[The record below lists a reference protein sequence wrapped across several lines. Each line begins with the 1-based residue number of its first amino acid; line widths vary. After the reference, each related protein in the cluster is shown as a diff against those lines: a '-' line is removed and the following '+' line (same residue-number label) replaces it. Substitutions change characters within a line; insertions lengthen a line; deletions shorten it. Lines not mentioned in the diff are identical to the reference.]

1 MARIG
6 SGTLTKHLTRVRDA
20 RGGSTITTS
29 SGIVAEIK
37 SKLPVADIVG
47 ETVALKRAGTILKGL
62 CPFHAEKTPSF
73 IVTPDRETWHCFGCG
88 EHGDIF
94 TFVMRR
100 DGLDFRE
107 ALSGLAEK
115 AGVELSERT
124 ASEDRRKRRLRE
136 ALEAAI
142 AWYREVLLQANQA
155 EQARSYLAERGFS
168 DDTLDRFGI
177 GYALNNWE
185 ALTRRLRAKGFTDS
199 ELTDAG
205 LASPST
211 RGGVYDRFRGRI
223 IIPIRDASG
232 RAVGLGGRILPDAD
246 GPKYLNSPATAL
258 FDKSRTLYGI
268 DMAKG
273 AIRREKLAVIVEGY
287 TDVMAAHQAGFEN
300 VVASLGTALT
310 HGQVELANRYADA
323 VALAYDVDL
332 AGEAA
337 TQRNLL
343 EELGPVVSKVRV
355 IRVPAGKDPDELI
368 RTDPDGWRTAVAAA
382 EELLP
387 YFMQRA
393 AGEVDMRQ
401 PQGRSVYTRRMLD
414 LLRRIPDRVE
424 QDSYVP
430 RLAQLAGIDER
441 ILRDELTRGPRP
453 VAVRP
458 MGDSSAESQPPPLST
473 LEREALTILL
483 LNPSLAADVPD
494 GERLPFREES
504 ARSLAAAWVAAVT
517 HASGRPDLEQFVAG
531 LDAGTADLAQSLLA
545 SARARGVR
553 PEIETDRQALRVCLL
568 RLRKQQVLERL
579 TDLQALISLES
590 QDPEQTDIHDLER
603 QFQVLHLER
612 EQLEQAINPSALA
625 AGQRRN

>member
-1 MARIG
+1 
-6 SGTLTKHLTRVRDA
+6 
-20 RGGSTITTS
+20 
-29 SGIVAEIK
+29 
-37 SKLPVADIVG
+37 
-47 ETVALKRAGTILKGL
+47 
-62 CPFHAEKTPSF
+62 
-73 IVTPDRETWHCFGCG
+73 VTPDRETWHCFGCG

-107 ALSGLAEK
+107 ALGRLAEK

-124 ASEDRRKRRLRE
+124 ANEDRRKRRLRE

-142 AWYREVLLQANQA
+142 AWYREVLLQAHQA
-155 EQARSYLAERGFS
+155 ERARAYLVERGFT
-168 DDTLDRFGI
+168 DATLDRFTI
-177 GYALNNWE
+177 GYAPNNWE
-185 ALTRRLRAKGFTDS
+185 AMTKRLRSKGFSDA
-199 ELTDAG
+199 ELADAG
-205 LASPST
+205 LASPSN

-223 IIPIRDASG
+223 IIPIRDPSG
-232 RAVGLGGRILPDAD
+232 RPVGLGGRIMPDAE

-268 DMAKG
+268 DLAKG
-273 AIRREKLAVIVEGY
+273 AIRREKLTVIVEGY

-310 HGQVELANRYADA
+310 QGQVELANRYADA

-337 TQRNLL
+337 TQRGLL

-355 IRVPAGKDPDELI
+355 IRIPSGKDPDELI
-368 RTDPDGWRTAVAAA
+368 RTDPDGWRRSVAEA

-393 AGEVDMRQ
+393 ASEVDMRQ
-401 PQGRSVYTRRMLD
+401 PQGRSTYTRRMLD

-441 ILRDELTRGPRP
+441 VLRDDLARGPRP
-453 VAVRP
+453 LPIRP
-458 MGDSSAESQPPPLST
+458 MEAARTLDEEPQLSG
-473 LEREALTILL
+473 LEREALTLLL
-483 LNPSLAADVPD
+483 LNPGLAAEQPA
-494 GERLPFREES
+494 GERLPFRDES
-504 ARSLAAAWVAAVT
+504 AHALGRAWMEAVAT
-517 HASGRPDLEQFVAG
+517 GDGPPQLEPFVAG
-531 LDAGTADLAQSLLA
+531 LDAATADLARSLLA
-545 SARARGVR
+545 SARERGVR
-553 PEIETDRQALRVCLL
+553 PGGATDREALRVCLL
-568 RLRKQQVLERL
+568 RLRKGQVQERL
-579 TDLQALISLES
+579 ADLQALISIGS
-590 QDPEQTDIHDLER
+590 DDPDQTDNHDLER

-612 EQLEQAINPSALA
+612 EQLEQEINPSAVM
-625 AGQRRN
+625 AGQKRR

>member
-1 MARIG
+1 M
-6 SGTLTKHLTRVRDA
+6 
-20 RGGSTITTS
+20 
-29 SGIVAEIK
+29 VAEIK
-37 SKLPVADIVG
+37 TKLPAADVVG
-47 ETVALKRAGTILKGL
+47 ETVALKRAGTVLKGL

-107 ALSGLAEK
+107 ALGRLAEK

-124 ASEDRRKRRLRE
+124 ATEDRRKRRLRE

-142 AWYREVLLQANQA
+142 AWYREVLLQAHQA
-155 EQARSYLAERGFS
+155 ERARAYLVERGFT
-168 DDTLDRFGI
+168 DATLDRFTI
-177 GYALNNWE
+177 GYAPNNWE
-185 ALTRRLRAKGFTDS
+185 AMTKRLRSKGFSDA

-205 LASPST
+205 LASPSN

-232 RAVGLGGRILPDAD
+232 RPVGLGGRIMPDAE

-268 DMAKG
+268 ELAKG
-273 AIRREKLAVIVEGY
+273 AIRREKLTVIVEGY

-310 HGQVELANRYADA
+310 QGQVELANRYADA

-337 TQRNLL
+337 TQRGLL

-355 IRVPAGKDPDELI
+355 IRIPSGKDPDELI
-368 RTDPDGWRTAVAAA
+368 RIDPDGWRRSVVEA

-393 AGEVDMRQ
+393 ASEVDMRQ
-401 PQGRSVYTRRMLD
+401 PQGRSTYTRRMLD

-430 RLAQLAGIDER
+430 RLAQLAAIDER
-441 ILRDELTRGPRP
+441 VLRDDLARGPRP
-453 VAVRP
+453 LPIRP
-458 MGDSSAESQPPPLST
+458 MEAARTLDEEPQLSG
-473 LEREALTILL
+473 LEREALTLLL
-483 LNPSLAADVPD
+483 LNPGLAAEQPA
-494 GERLPFREES
+494 GERLPFRDES
-504 ARSLAAAWVAAVT
+504 AHALGRAWMEAVATAD
-517 HASGRPDLEQFVAG
+517 GPPQLEPFVAG
-531 LDAGTADLAQSLLA
+531 LDAATADLARGLLA
-545 SARARGVR
+545 SARARGVQ
-553 PEIETDRQALRVCLL
+553 PGGAMDREALRVCLL
-568 RLRKQQVLERL
+568 RLRKEQVQERL
-579 TDLQALISLES
+579 ADLQALISIGS
-590 QDPEQTDIHDLER
+590 DDPDQTDNHDLER

-612 EQLEQAINPSALA
+612 EQLEQEINPSAVM
-625 AGQRRN
+625 AGQKRR

>member
-1 MARIG
+1 MG
-6 SGTLTKHLTRVRDA
+6 SAILTKHLTTAPRA
-20 RGGSTITTS
+20 REGGTISSS
-29 SGIVAEIK
+29 SGIVSEIK
-37 SKLPVADIVG
+37 AKLPVADIVG
-47 ETVALKRAGTILKGL
+47 ETVALKRAGTIHKGL

-73 IVTPDRETWHCFGCG
+73 IVTPERETWHCFGCG

-107 ALSGLAEK
+107 ALARLAER
-115 AGVELSERT
+115 AGVELSART
-124 ASEDRRKRRLRE
+124 AGEDRRRRRLRE

-142 AWYREVLLQANQA
+142 AWYREVLLQARQA
-155 EQARSYLAERGFS
+155 DRARAYLEERGL
-168 DDTLDRFGI
+168 TAATQERFGI
-177 GYALNNWE
+177 GYALNTWE
-185 ALTRRLRAKGFTDS
+185 AASKRLRAKGFTDA

-205 LASPST
+205 IASPST

-232 RAVGLGGRILPDAD
+232 RAIGLGGRILPDAD

-268 DMAKG
+268 DLAKG

-287 TDVMAAHQAGFEN
+287 TDVMAAHQSGFEN

-310 HGQVELANRYADA
+310 AGQVELANRYADA

-337 TQRNLL
+337 TQRGLL

-355 IRVPAGKDPDELI
+355 IRIPAGKDPDELI
-368 RTDPDGWRTAVAAA
+368 RTNPDGWRAAVDGA

-393 AGEVDMRQ
+393 ASEVDLRQ
-401 PQGRSVYTRRMLD
+401 PHGRSTYTRRMLD

-424 QDSYVP
+424 RDSYVP

-441 ILRDELTRGPRP
+441 VLRDELSRGPRP
-453 VAVRP
+453 MPVRP
-458 MGDSSAESQPPPLST
+458 VGTAPAGEDAGPRLSA
-473 LEREALTILL
+473 LEREALTLL
-483 LNPSLAADVPD
+483 LIDPVLATEQGSNDP
-494 GERLPFREES
+494 LPLGDQS
-504 ARSLAAAWVAAVT
+504 ARALWEAWRAAVT
-517 HASGRPDLEQFVAG
+517 APEGRPDLEAFIG
-531 LDAGTADLAQSLLA
+531 SLDPATAALARDLLV

-553 PEIETDRQALRVCLL
+553 ADPETDREALRVVLL
-568 RLRKQQVLERL
+568 RLRKERVQERL
-579 TDLQALISLES
+579 ADLQALISVGGS
-590 QDPEQTDIHDLER
+590 DGGDDNNDIGELER

-612 EQLEQAINPSALA
+612 EQLEQAINPSAVL
-625 AGQRRN
+625 AGQRRK

>member
-1 MARIG
+1 MGPREG
-6 SGTLTKHLTRVRDA
+6 SA
-20 RGGSTITTS
+20 ITTS

-37 SKLPVADIVG
+37 SKLPVLDVVG
-47 ETVALKRAGTILKGL
+47 ETVALKRAGTVHKGL
-62 CPFHAEKTPSF
+62 CPFHGEKTPSF

-94 TFVMRR
+94 TFLMRR

-107 ALSGLAEK
+107 ALSRLAER

-124 ASEDRRKRRLRE
+124 ATEDRRKRRLRE
-136 ALEAAI
+136 ALEAAV
-142 AWYREVLLQANQA
+142 AWYREVLLQAHQA
-155 EQARSYLAERGFS
+155 ERARAYLAERGLT
-168 DDTLDRFGI
+168 DETLERFGI

-185 ALTRRLRAKGFTDS
+185 ALTKRLRSKGFSDS
-199 ELTDAG
+199 ELSDAG

-223 IIPIRDASG
+223 MIPIRDVSG
-232 RAVGLGGRILPDAD
+232 RAIGFGGRIMPGAE

-268 DMAKG
+268 DLAKG
-273 AIRREKLAVIVEGY
+273 AIRREKLTVIVEGY
-287 TDVMAAHQAGFEN
+287 TDVMAAHQAGFAN

-337 TQRNLL
+337 TQRGLL

-355 IRVPAGKDPDELI
+355 IRIPSGKDPDELI
-368 RTDPDGWRTAVAAA
+368 RTDPDAWRQAVTDA

-401 PQGRSVYTRRMLD
+401 AQGRSGYTRRMLD

-430 RLAQLAGIDER
+430 QLSRLAGIDER
-441 ILRDELTRGPRP
+441 ILRDELSRGPRP
-453 VAVRP
+453 IPVRP
-458 MGDSSAESQPPPLST
+458 LDGANGDLQVEPRLST
-473 LEREALTILL
+473 LEREALIIIM
-483 LNPSLAADVPD
+483 LNPTLAAELPAE
-494 GERLPFREES
+494 ERLPFRDE
-504 ARSLAAAWVAAVT
+504 AALALADAWRAAAVVE
-517 HASGRPDLEQFVAG
+517 SESRPDLETFVGG
-531 LDAGTADLAQSLLA
+531 LDAATADLARALL
-545 SARARGVR
+545 SDARARGVR
-553 PEIETDRQALRVCLL
+553 PDTESDRDELRICLL
-568 RLRKQQVLERL
+568 RLRSERIGERL
-579 TDLQALISLES
+579 ADLQALIGAES
-590 QDPEQTDIHDLER
+590 QEGDSNDNHELER
-603 QFQVLHLER
+603 QFQALSRER
-612 EQLEQAINPSALA
+612 ELVKQAINAPATV
-625 AGQRRN
+625 AGERRS